1 MPSARLLAVAFAAAS
16 LTTLGVV
23 VATTS
28 RAAPAS
34 AAGGTLPA
42 HVYAPYFET
51 WTRDGLTATAQRTG
65 ARYFTLAFLQ
75 TPRPGS
81 CDVAWNGTDPVTRGR
96 YLSDIAALRAIG
108 GDVIPSFGGYTAD
121 HGGTELADSCT
132 DVDRVAAA
140 YESVVT
146 TYAVTRLDLDIESG
160 SLADAAGIDR
170 RNKALKRLQD
180 WALAT
185 KHPVQV
191 QYTLPTGPNGLA
203 GDGIAVLR
211 NAVANGVRVDL
222 VNVMA
227 FDYFDGTR
235 DMGTAAVSA
244 ARNLYTRLAALYPDR
259 SPARLWAG
267 VAVTLLPGSDG
278 PKSEVTTVDD
288 ARKVL
293 DFARTN
299 GIGALSIWAVQRD
312 NGSSFNQ
319 VLASFSVYRAS

>member
-23 VATTS
+23 VTTT

-51 WTRDGLTATAQRTG
+51 WTRDGITATAQRTG

-81 CDVAWNGTDPVTRGR
+81 CDVAWNGTEPVTRGR
-96 YLSDIAALRAIG
+96 YLPDIAALRAIG

-121 HGGTELADSCT
+121 HGGTELADSCP
-132 DVDRVAAA
+132 DVDRIAAA

-146 TYAVTRLDLDIESG
+146 TYAVSRLDLDIESG
-160 SLADAAGIDR
+160 SLADPAGIDR

-180 WALAT
+180 WAAT
-185 KHPVQV
+185 TRRTVQV
-191 QYTLPTGPNGLA
+191 QYTLPTGPGGLA
-203 GDGIAVLR
+203 GDGLAVLR

-222 VNVMA
+222 VDVMA

-244 ARNLYTRLAALYPDR
+244 ARNLYTQLAALYPDR
-259 SPARLWAG
+259 SAARLWAG

-293 DFARTN
+293 EFARTN

-312 NGSSFNQ
+312 NGATFGH
-319 VLASFSVYRAS
+319 VLTPFSVYRAG